1 MNTSNPTLT
10 QISAF
15 KSLWKEAFGDS
26 DAFLDT
32 FFRTAFHPNRCRCIF
47 DGERAVAALY
57 WFDCIYKDKTIAYI
71 YAVATAKSHRG
82 QGLCRK
88 LMDDT
93 HKHLT
98 SLNYEGALLVPGSTE
113 LFEMY
118 EKMNYK
124 TCSTIREFHCKAKPE
139 ELQLCEIS
147 AFEYAK
153 LRKLLL
159 PTASVFQEKENLDFL
174 QTQAQFYM
182 GLGFLL
188 AAYGEKDT
196 LHGIELLG
204 DVTSAPAITYSLGYT
219 KGTFRT
225 CGNGRP
231 FSMYHP
237 LGKSNLTPPRYFGFA
252 FD

>member
-1 MNTSNPTLT
+1 MNTSTPKPE
-10 QISAF
+10 QIPALRN
-15 KSLWKEAFGDS
+15 LWKEAFKDS

-47 DGERAVAALY
+47 DEKRAVAALY
-57 WFDCIYKDKTIAYI
+57 WFDCIYENKPIAYI

-82 QGLCRK
+82 QGLCRQ

-93 HKHLT
+93 HKYLT
-98 SLNYEGALLVPGSTE
+98 LNGYKGALLVPGSTE
-113 LFEMY
+113 LFKMY

-124 TCSTIREFHCKAKPE
+124 TCSTIREFHCNARPE

-159 PTASVFQEKENLDFL
+159 PKGSILQEKENLDFL
-174 QTQAQFYM
+174 QTQVQFYM
-182 GLGFLL
+182 GSGFLL
-188 AAYGEKDT
+188 AAHGKKDT
-196 LHGIELLG
+196 LYGIELLG
-204 DVTSAPAITYSLGYT
+204 SITVAPAIVYSLGYT

-225 CGNGRP
+225 IGNSRP
-231 FSMYHP
+231 FAMYLP
-237 LGKSNLTPPRYFGFA
+237 LGDNTLALPTYFGFA